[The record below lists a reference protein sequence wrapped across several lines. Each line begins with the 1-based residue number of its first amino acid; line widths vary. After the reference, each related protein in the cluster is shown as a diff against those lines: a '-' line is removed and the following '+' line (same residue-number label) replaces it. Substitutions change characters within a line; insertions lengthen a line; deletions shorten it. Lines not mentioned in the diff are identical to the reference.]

1 MLTYAVVSTSA
12 CLLNCLTE
20 CGLKLILFGVT
31 YRDCDKWT
39 TWEETA
45 GVKHFSPLTGVI
57 SVKNVYCNFS
67 SNSLGMVLA
76 LYSHL

>member
-1 MLTYAVVSTSA
+1 MLTYAVVSTTA
-12 CLLNCLTE
+12 YLLNCLTE
-20 CGLKLILFGVT
+20 CGIKLILFGVT

-57 SVKNVYCNFS
+57 
-67 SNSLGMVLA
+67 
-76 LYSHL
+76 